1 MDVRTKDM
9 GLRLGGVDCDVHPPN
24 PRRQD
29 LLPFLDRYWS
39 EAVQSRDIDVLELSS
54 YPSHVASSRRPDW
67 RIDGDPLENMQRH
80 LLDAFGVDHAILNC
94 VSGILAVY
102 NDYMGAAL
110 CRAANDWM
118 AATFLDRD
126 PRLRASILLPLQN
139 PELAVEEIERRAAD
153 KRFVQVL
160 VLAMG
165 DTPLGRRIYWPI
177 WAAAERHG
185 LPIGI
190 HAGSSNRHA
199 PTQAGYPSYYVEAQV
214 GQMQGFSGQLLS
226 FVAEGVFVKFPSLKL
241 VMMESG
247 VTWLPSLMWRMSKDW
262 RGARDEVPWLK
273 ETPADILRRHV
284 RMTLQPLDG
293 PASADDVAR
302 SLDHLGSDD
311 LVLFSTDFPHWHFDG
326 SNAVPQG
333 FPERL
338 KQKVL
343 VDNPR
348 ATFPRLE
355 IGS

>member
-1 MDVRTKDM
+1 MDARTRDM
-9 GLRLGGVDCDVHPPN
+9 AIRLGGVDCDVHPPN
-24 PRRQD
+24 PRRLD
-29 LLPFLDRYWS
+29 LLPFLDRYWQ
-39 EAVQSRDIDVLELSS
+39 EAVQSRDIDRLELAS
-54 YPSHVASSRRPDW
+54 YPSYFASSQRPDW
-67 RIDGDPLENMQRH
+67 QDGADPLERMQRH
-80 LLDAFGVDHAILNC
+80 LLDAFGIDYAILNC

-110 CRAANDWM
+110 CRAANDWI

-139 PELAVEEIERRAAD
+139 PELAVEEIERRAGD
-153 KRFVQVL
+153 RRFVQVL

-165 DTPLGRRIYWPI
+165 DIPLGRRIYWPV
-177 WAAAERHG
+177 WAAAERLG

-199 PTQAGYPSYYVEAQV
+199 PTQAGYPSFYVETQV
-214 GQMQGFSGQLLS
+214 GHMQGFGGQLLS
-226 FVAEGVFVKFPSLKL
+226 FVAEGAFVKFPGLKL

-273 ETPADILRRHV
+273 ETPAAIIRRHV
-284 RMTLQPLDG
+284 RMTLRP
-293 PASADDVAR
+293 
-302 SLDHLGSDD
+302 
-311 LVLFSTDFPHWHFDG
+311 FSTDFPHWHFDG
-326 SNAVPQG
+326 PNAMPPG
-333 FPERL
+333 FPARL

-348 ATFPRLE
+348 ATFPRRE